1 MPPDPFSP
9 SLPPPC
15 EVPGRTPPEVCV
27 VGLGSLAGDDQAG
40 WRLIERLA
48 QRQAAGELP
57 AGRIRLV
64 RLGPPAEVLNLLP
77 VRRRLIVV
85 DACRGAIAP
94 GQWARF
100 GWPAPHLAQTTLG
113 HNLPLVATLELAE
126 ALGLLP
132 PQCELWC
139 VGGSDFCP
147 EAHLAPAVEEAV
159 GRMAELLAAELQAER

>member
-1 MPPDPFSP
+1 MPPDPQ
-9 SLPPPC
+9 SLPRPPF
-15 EVPGRTPPEVCV
+15 EMPGHPPPEVCV

-40 WRLIERLA
+40 WRLIELLA

-64 RLGPPAEVLNLLP
+64 RLGPPAELLNLLP

-85 DACRGAIAP
+85 DACQGAIAP

-100 GWPAPHLAQTTLG
+100 GWPASHLAQTTLG
-113 HNLPLVATLELAE
+113 HNLPLVAALELAE

-132 PQCELWC
+132 PRCDLWC
-139 VGGSDFCP
+139 VGGSDFRP
-147 EAHLAPAVEEAV
+147 DAHLAPAVEAAV
-159 GRMAELLAAELQAER
+159 EHLAELLAAELQAER